1 MSEHSSKTSSKFTRN
16 RVIFA
21 LYCRVTY
28 IVEGLSVSNNSFS
41 AVEDVETIYWRVN
54 WITKYFRGAFKF
66 DAGCLI
72 SNNLK
77 PFQPSNKDL
86 RKSVNATFM
95 FDFASVFPQVLP
107 PLQDYYHT
115 EDTQNYGEG
124 GVGHYNRWPLHC
136 DSYIITSKI
145 QLFFP
150 PSHAAF
156 SPQNTVFG
164 PIYYGLG
171 PFFGWIPIPWH
182 ENHGLC
188 RYFINPIIRTQVT

>member
-86 RKSVNATFM
+86 RKFVNATFM

-136 DSYIITSKI
+136 DSCLITLI
-145 QLFFP
+145 PQFNN
-150 PSHAAF
+150 F
-156 SPQNTVFG
+156 SPISRGVFT
-164 PIYYGLG
+164 PKHCFRANLLRIRP
-171 PFFGWIPIPWH
+171 PFFGWI
-182 ENHGLC
+182 L
-188 RYFINPIIRTQVT
+188 